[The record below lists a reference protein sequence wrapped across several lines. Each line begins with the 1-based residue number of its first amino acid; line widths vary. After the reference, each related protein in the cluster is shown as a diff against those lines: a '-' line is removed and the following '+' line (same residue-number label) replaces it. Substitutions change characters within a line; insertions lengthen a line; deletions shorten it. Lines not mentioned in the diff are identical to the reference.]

1 MKTRHLLSVLVM
13 LLFATSSAFAVETGY
28 YLVGNFNSWSPQDN
42 YKFVANETAAGEYMI
57 TVNLAAGDELKAI
70 HFDGDNS
77 TTTYYPSN
85 AINYVVSETG
95 NYTVYFR
102 PNYNGND
109 DWYAKCIYLF
119 KNADAPAVFS
129 LTAEPNVYGSTV
141 TFKLGG
147 IMETTTAKEGEPVTI
162 FIQPGDYVAVDQ
174 VTAVA
179 SASASD
185 ANAPLKANS
194 PELTKEI
201 TITEVEGVYTFT
213 MPAANVKVTVTYVGT
228 TDKTALNESI
238 TAATTWMD
246 TFGQDTSLSEVANN
260 LQNAINAANAVMDK
274 VNVSPEEVAE
284 AKTALDAALNA
295 ANEAVTKPVTRTIA
309 AGKYATAYF
318 EDMRTLAAGM
328 DGVKLYTITAVN
340 GTQLTL
346 TEFTAEVPANTP
358 FLIYNSS
365 EEAKEVK
372 LNAVPN
378 GGSTPAY
385 PTAAAEFKGT
395 TVAKSFTEDEWNGYD
410 FYVLTGSN
418 FYWVS
423 ENNSQIPANRCWI
436 QLPKTAAP
444 APSLSFVDGEGTTGI
459 ENIAQPSTLSNQP
472 IYDLNGRRVAQPTK
486 GLYIINGKKVILK

>member
-109 DWYAKCIYLF
+109 DWYAKCIYLA
-119 KNADAPAVFS
+119 KNADATALFS

-147 IMETTTAKEGEPVTI
+147 IMETTTAKEGEDVTI

-179 SASASD
+179 TANASD
-185 ANAPLKANS
+185 ANAPSQSNS
-194 PELTKEI
+194 PALEKEI

-274 VNVSPEEVAE
+274 VNASPEEVAE

-423 ENNSQIPANRCWI
+423 ENNSQIPANRC
-436 QLPKTAAP
+436 
-444 APSLSFVDGEGTTGI
+444 
-459 ENIAQPSTLSNQP
+459 
-472 IYDLNGRRVAQPTK
+472 
-486 GLYIINGKKVILK
+486 

>member
-1 MKTRHLLSVLVM
+1 MAEEQNNNGGYTGSSIQVLEGLEAVRKRPAMYIGDISEKGLHHLVYETVDNSIDEALAGYCTHIEVTICEDNSIIVEDNGRGIPVDMHPKEHKSALEVVMTVLHAGGKFDKGSYKVSGGLHGVGVSCVNALSTHM
-13 LLFATSSAFAVETGY
+13 TSQVFRNGKIYQQEYETGKP
-28 YLVGNFNSWSPQDN
+28 L
-42 YKFVANETAAGEYMI
+42 
-57 TVNLAAGDELKAI
+57 
-70 HFDGDNS
+70 
-77 TTTYYPSN
+77 YP
-85 AINYVVSETG
+85 V
-95 NYTVYFR
+95 
-102 PNYNGND
+102 
-109 DWYAKCIYLF
+109 
-119 KNADAPAVFS
+119 
-129 LTAEPNVYGSTV
+129 
-141 TFKLGG
+141 
-147 IMETTTAKEGEPVTI
+147 KE
-162 FIQPGDYVAVDQ
+162 
-174 VTAVA
+174 
-179 SASASD
+179 
-185 ANAPLKANS
+185 
-194 PELTKEI
+194 
-201 TITEVEGVYTFT
+201 
-213 MPAANVKVTVTYVGT
+213 VGT

>member
-28 YLVGNFNSWSPQDN
+28 YLVGNFNSWETQDN
-42 YKFVANETAAGEYMI
+42 YKFVANPTTDGEYMI
-57 TVNLAAGDELKAI
+57 TVNLAQGDELKAI
-70 HFDGDNS
+70 HFDASVG
-77 TTTYYPSN
+77 TKTWYPSN
-85 AINYVVSETG
+85 VINYKVSETG

-102 PNYNGND
+102 PDNSGTD
-109 DWYAKCIYLF
+109 DWYANCIYLA

-162 FIQPGDYVAVDQ
+162 FIQPGNYVAVDQ

-179 SASASD
+179 TANASD
-185 ANAPLKANS
+185 ANAPSQSNS
-194 PELTKEI
+194 PALEKEI

-228 TDKTALNESI
+228 TDKAALNESI

-274 VNVSPEEVAE
+274 VNASPEEVAE

-358 FLIYNSS
+358 FLIFNSS

>member
-57 TVNLAAGDELKAI
+57 TVNLAAGDQLKAI
-70 HFDGDNS
+70 HFDGDDN
-77 TTTYYPSN
+77 TKTWYPVSD
-85 AINYVVSETG
+85 NYVVGETG

-102 PNYNGND
+102 PDYSGND
-109 DWYAKCIYLF
+109 DWYQKCIYLA
-119 KNADAPAVFS
+119 KNADAPALFS

-147 IMETTTAKEGEPVTI
+147 IMETTSAKEGEPVTI

-179 SASASD
+179 TANASD
-185 ANAPLKANS
+185 ANAPSQSNS
-194 PELTKEI
+194 PALEKEI

-238 TAATTWMD
+238 TAATTWME
-246 TFGQDTSLSEVANN
+246 TYGEDTSLSEVANN

-274 VNVSPEEVAE
+274 VNASPEEVAE